1 MTSSARDLSVGPRIV
16 FSLSRRRLLGTGI
29 VAGFGLLTGCS
40 ASSDAGAESAAA
52 ASTRT
57 VDTAHGA
64 VLVPATP
71 TRVVAVAYDTPFQL
85 MSMGVTPVGIY
96 DYSQW
101 YDQYPAEQVASLKPI
116 ATIGKWGEP
125 DLEKI
130 AALTPD
136 LIVGVADEVKDDV
149 YAQLSQVAPTTLFAS
164 PSRGDWENPLGKIA
178 DVTGA
183 TAALAS
189 GRQEFEDLVGRLSAE
204 YQTALTQQKWI
215 SYSFGDSDGQFS
227 VQFPSGATGALMQRL
242 GTTFGSVIAS
252 ADPDSGYESY
262 SVEKADLL
270 ADVTVAIHP
279 LDAAGRE
286 YASLAEVQ
294 KSGVW
299 RQQPF
304 RTSDQ
309 DFGLVLFHG
318 VNTYPSGV
326 AALEELEAKVLKQL

>member
-1 MTSSARDLSVGPRIV
+1 MVSPSLDLTAGTRIV
-16 FSLSRRRLLGTGI
+16 SPLTRRRLLGVG
-29 VAGFGLLTGCS
+29 VGAGLGLLAGCS
-40 ASSDAGAESAAA
+40 ATSADGAGAAAS

-57 VDTAHGA
+57 VDTAHGS
-64 VLVPATP
+64 VVVPATP
-71 TRVVAVAYDTPFQL
+71 KRIVAVAYDTPFQL
-85 MSMGVTPVGIY
+85 MSMGVTPVGVF

-101 YDQYPAEQVASLKPI
+101 YEQYPADQVAFLKPI
-116 ATIGKWGEP
+116 TTIGKWGEP
-125 DLEKI
+125 DLEKV

-136 LIVGVADEVKDDV
+136 LIVGVVDEVKDDV
-149 YAQLSQVAPTTLFAS
+149 YTQLSQVAPTTLFAS
-164 PSRGDWENPLGKIA
+164 PSRGDWEDPLAKIA
-178 DVTGA
+178 GVTGV
-183 TAALAS
+183 TAVIA
-189 GRQEFEDLVGRLSAE
+189 GGKKEFDDLVTRLSTDYRA
-204 YQTALTQQKWI
+204 ALTQQKWV

-227 VQFPSGATGALMQRL
+227 VQFPSGATGALMKRL

-252 ADPDSGYESY
+252 ADPESGYESY

-270 ADVTVAIHP
+270 ADVTVALHP

-299 RQQPF
+299 SQQPF
-304 RTSDQ
+304 RETDR

-326 AALEELEAKVLKQL
+326 AALEELEEKVLKQL